1 VQHFQFESA
10 LPLSPLDYC
19 CLFSHY
25 LKRFATIYM
34 NPLLIVAIGIA
45 VVLFCIIVLK
55 LHVVVSLLFAALLTG
70 IICSQSQLYQYA
82 MHSGMADADATKF
95 SLQSVGVRLANA
107 FGNTAAKIGLVVIFA
122 SIIGSALI
130 KSGAAERIIRSL
142 LKGVGEKNAALAFL
156 SGSFA
161 LAIPIFIDMVYFLMI
176 PLVKSMG
183 IHNPRKFSLYLS
195 CGVGG
200 GVMAHA
206 MIPPTPG
213 PTFVANE
220 LNVNHGLMMGMGL
233 IVGIITILCGYVYA
247 RWANKNWELPMRDTP
262 DITITEL
269 KQKSEMEQGSLP
281 GLGISLLPVVLPIV
295 LIAGNTIFNLLVDS
309 KTADP
314 HSFQMMLSAFL
325 KVAGDSNIALFISS
339 VIALLLLQKRL
350 KNNSMFQKIIADAVK
365 SAGTIVLIIAAG
377 GTFGQMLQQTGI
389 GVQIAEMASVNKS
402 FILPLAFLITAVVR
416 TAQGSATV
424 AMVTTI
430 GVMKGFSSAA
440 VLGFHPVYL
449 ALVIG
454 CGSKVFSWMNDSAFW
469 IITEMSGMKEK
480 ETVRFFSI
488 MLTVMG
494 IAGLITVMILSKVFP
509 LI

>member
-1 VQHFQFESA
+1 
-10 LPLSPLDYC
+10 
-19 CLFSHY
+19 
-25 LKRFATIYM
+25 M
-34 NPLLIVAIGIA
+34 NSLLIVAIGIV
-45 VVLFCIIVLK
+45 VVLFCIIALR
-55 LHVVVSLLFAALLTG
+55 LHVLISLLFAALVAG
-70 IICSQSQLYQYA
+70 ILCSQSQLYEYA
-82 MHSGMADADATKF
+82 LHSGMTDVNAVKF
-95 SLQSVGVRLANA
+95 SLQTIGTRLSNA

-142 LKGVGEKNAALAFL
+142 LRGVGEKNAALAFIT
-156 SGSFA
+156 GSFS

-213 PTFVANE
+213 PSFVANE
-220 LNVNHGLMMGMGL
+220 LNVSHGIMMVMGL
-233 IVGIITILCGYVYA
+233 VVGIFTIICGYLYA
-247 RWANKNWELPMRDTP
+247 LWANKKWELPMRDTP
-262 DITITEL
+262 DVSIEEL
-269 KQKSEMEQGSLP
+269 KQKAALEPESLP
-281 GLGISLLPVVLPIV
+281 GLGISLVPVVLPLI
-295 LIAGNTIFNLLVDS
+295 LIAGNTILSLLYENQV
-309 KTADP
+309 ADP
-314 HSFQMMLSAFL
+314 QSFQSVVVGFF
-325 KVAGDSNIALFISS
+325 KIAGDSNIALFIAASF
-339 VIALLLLQKRL
+339 ALLLLWRRI
-350 KNNSMFQKIIADAVK
+350 KNAKNFQKIVSEAVM
-365 SAGTIVLIIAAG
+365 SAGTIVLIISAG

-389 GVQIAEMASVNKS
+389 GVQIAEMASVYKS

-430 GVMKGFSSAA
+430 GVMKGFSSAE

-480 ETVRFFSI
+480 ETIRFFSC

-494 IAGLITVMILSKVFP
+494 VAGLVAIMVLSKVFP

>member
-1 VQHFQFESA
+1 
-10 LPLSPLDYC
+10 
-19 CLFSHY
+19 
-25 LKRFATIYM
+25 M
-34 NPLLIVAIGIA
+34 
-45 VVLFCIIVLK
+45 VLFCIIVLR
-55 LHVVVSLLFAALLTG
+55 LHVLISLLFAALITG
-70 IICSQSQLYQYA
+70 LLVSQTQLYEYA
-82 MHSGMADADATKF
+82 LHSGVTGSNAEKF
-95 SLQSVGVRLANA
+95 SQQTIGVRLSNA
-107 FGNTAAKIGLVVIFA
+107 FGSTAAKIGLIIIFA

-142 LKGVGEKNAALAFL
+142 LNGVGEKNSAIAFL

-213 PTFVANE
+213 PSFVANE
-220 LNVNHGLMMGMGL
+220 LNVNHGTMMLMGI
-233 IVGIITILCGYVYA
+233 IVGIITIICGYIYA
-247 RWANKNWELPMRDTP
+247 VWANRKWELPMRDTP
-262 DITITEL
+262 DISIEEL
-269 KQKSEMEQGSLP
+269 RQKSESRLDDLP
-281 GLGISLLPVVLPIV
+281 GLGVSLLPVALPVI
-295 LIAGNTIFNLLVDS
+295 LIGGNTILTLSLDQQI
-309 KTADP
+309 P
-314 HSFQMMLSAFL
+314 GSFQSMIVQFF
-325 KVAGDSNIALFISS
+325 KVTGESNIALFISAFF
-339 VIALLLLQKRL
+339 ALLMLWRRL
-350 KNNSMFQKIIADAVK
+350 KNNKAFQKVLTEAVM
-365 SAGTIVLIIAAG
+365 SAGMIVLIISAG

-389 GVQIAEMASVNKS
+389 GVQIGEMASVYKS
-402 FILPLAFLITAVVR
+402 FILPIAFLITAVVR

-430 GVMKGFSSAA
+430 GVMKGFSNPE

-454 CGSKVFSWMNDSAFW
+454 CGSKIFSWMNDSAFW

-480 ETVRFFSI
+480 ETVRFFSS

-494 IAGLITVMILSKVFP
+494 IAGLIVVMILSKIFP

>member
-1 VQHFQFESA
+1 
-10 LPLSPLDYC
+10 
-19 CLFSHY
+19 
-25 LKRFATIYM
+25 M
-34 NPLLIVAIGIA
+34 
-45 VVLFCIIVLK
+45 
-55 LHVVVSLLFAALLTG
+55 
-70 IICSQSQLYQYA
+70 
-82 MHSGMADADATKF
+82 
-95 SLQSVGVRLANA
+95 ANA
-107 FGNTAAKIGLVVIFA
+107 FGNTAAKIGLIVIFA

-142 LKGVGEKNAALAFL
+142 LKGVGEKNAAKAFI
-156 SGSFA
+156 SGSFS
-161 LAIPIFIDMVYFLMI
+161 LAIPIFIDMVYFLMV

-183 IHNPRKFSLYLS
+183 IRDPRKFSLYLS

-220 LNVNHGLMMGMGL
+220 LNVNHGVMMAMG
-233 IVGIITILCGYVYA
+233 IVVGIFTITCGYIYA
-247 RWANKNWELPMRDTP
+247 LWANKKWDLPLRDTP
-262 DITITEL
+262 DVSIEEL
-269 KQKSEMEQGSLP
+269 KQKAESKLDSLP
-281 GLGISLLPVVLPIV
+281 LLGASLLPVLVPIV
-295 LIAGNTIFNLLVDS
+295 LIAGNTILNLSFGKQVVNF
-309 KTADP
+309 
-314 HSFQMMLSAFL
+314 HSFQSIVLGFF
-325 KVAGDSNIALFISS
+325 KTVGESNIALFISAFF
-339 VIALLLLQKRL
+339 ALLLLWRRL
-350 KNNSMFQKIIADAVK
+350 KNAKAFQKIVTEAVM
-365 SAGTIVLIIAAG
+365 SAGTIVLIISAG

-389 GVQIAEMASVNKS
+389 GVQIGEMASAYKT

-454 CGSKVFSWMNDSAFW
+454 CGSKIFSWMNDSGFW
-469 IITEMSGMKEK
+469 IITEISGMKEK
-480 ETVRFFSI
+480 ETIRFFSY

-494 IAGLITVMILSKVFP
+494 FAGLLAVMILSKVFP
-509 LI
+509 LM

>member
-1 VQHFQFESA
+1 
-10 LPLSPLDYC
+10 
-19 CLFSHY
+19 
-25 LKRFATIYM
+25 M
-34 NPLLIVAIGIA
+34 NALLIVAIGIA
-45 VVLFCIIVLK
+45 VVLFCIIALR
-55 LHVVVSLLFAALLTG
+55 LHVVISLLFAALLTG
-70 IICSQSQLYQYA
+70 ILCSQSQLYQYA
-82 MHSGMADADATKF
+82 VHSGMADADAAKF
-95 SLQSVGVRLANA
+95 SIQTIGVRLANA

-220 LNVNHGLMMGMGL
+220 LNVNHGMMMGLGL
-233 IVGIITILCGYVYA
+233 IVGIITIICGYIYA
-247 RWANKNWELPMRDTP
+247 RWANKKWALPMRDTP
-262 DITITEL
+262 DISIAEL
-269 KQKSEMEQGSLP
+269 HQKAAMEKGSLP

-295 LIAGNTIFNLLVDS
+295 LIAGNTVLNLVWDS
-309 KTADP
+309 KTAGTD
-314 HSFQMMLSAFL
+314 SFQSLTLAFF
-325 KVAGDSNIALFISS
+325 KVAGDSNIALFISA
-339 VIALLLLQKRL
+339 VVALLLLWKRL
-350 KNNSMFQKIIADAVK
+350 KNNKAFQQVVADAVK

-389 GVQIAEMASVNKS
+389 GVQVAEMASVNKS

-480 ETVRFFSI
+480 ETVRFFSV

-494 IAGLITVMILSKVFP
+494 VAGLIAVMILSKIFP

>member
-1 VQHFQFESA
+1 MQYTVVWLMQKQQNFQ
-10 LPLSPLDYC
+10 
-19 CLFSHY
+19 
-25 LKRFATIYM
+25 
-34 NPLLIVAIGIA
+34 
-45 VVLFCIIVLK
+45 
-55 LHVVVSLLFAALLTG
+55 
-70 IICSQSQLYQYA
+70 CSQ
-82 MHSGMADADATKF
+82 
-95 SLQSVGVRLANA
+95 
-107 FGNTAAKIGLVVIFA
+107 LVC
-122 SIIGSALI
+122 GWLMPALI
-130 KSGAAERIIRSL
+130 KSGAAERIIRSM
-142 LKGVGEKNAALAFL
+142 LKGVGERNAAVAFL

-161 LAIPIFIDMVYFLMI
+161 LAIPIFIDMVFFLMI

-183 IHNPRKFSLYLS
+183 IHNLRKFSLYLS

-220 LNVNHGLMMGMGL
+220 LNVNHGLMMGLGL
-233 IVGIITILCGYVYA
+233 VVGIITITCGYIYA
-247 RWANKNWELPMRDTP
+247 RWANKKWELPMRDTP
-262 DITITEL
+262 DISIAEL
-269 KQKSEMEQGSLP
+269 NQKAGMEQGSLP
-281 GLGISLLPVVLPIV
+281 CLGISLLPVVLPIV
-295 LIAGNTIFNLLVDS
+295 LIAGNTVLNLVIDAN
-309 KTADP
+309 TAGAN
-314 HSFQMMLSAFL
+314 SFQSLLLSFF
-325 KVAGDSNIALFISS
+325 KVAGDSNIALFIATAA
-339 VIALLLLQKRL
+339 ALLLLWKRL
-350 KNNSMFQKIIADAVK
+350 KNNKAFQQIVADAVK

-440 VLGFHPVYL
+440 ILGFHPAYL

-480 ETVRFFSI
+480 ETIRFFSV

-494 IAGLITVMILSKVFP
+494 VAGLIAVMILSKIFP
-509 LI
+509 LV

>member
-1 VQHFQFESA
+1 M
-10 LPLSPLDYC
+10 
-19 CLFSHY
+19 
-25 LKRFATIYM
+25 FASINNQNRPAGCIM
-34 NPLLIVAIGIA
+34 NSLIIVAIGIA
-45 VVLFCIIVLK
+45 AVLFCIIVLR
-55 LHVVVSLLFAALLTG
+55 LHVVISLLFAALVTSIL
-70 IICSQSQLYQYA
+70 CSQSQLYHYA
-82 MHSGMADADATKF
+82 SHSGMTAVDASNF
-95 SLQSVGVRLANA
+95 SLQTIGTRLSNA
-107 FGNTAAKIGLVVIFA
+107 FGSTAAKIGLVVIFA

-142 LKGVGEKNAALAFL
+142 LKGVGEKNAALAFI
-156 SGSFA
+156 SGSFS

-213 PTFVANE
+213 PSFVANE
-220 LNVNHGLMMGMGL
+220 LNVNHGIMMGMGL
-233 IVGIITILCGYVYA
+233 IVGIFTIACGYIYA
-247 RWANKNWELPMRDTP
+247 VWANKKWDLPMRDTA
-262 DITITEL
+262 DISIEEL
-269 KQKSEMEQGSLP
+269 KQKAVSAQESLP
-281 GLGISLLPVVLPIV
+281 GLGISLFPVVLPIV
-295 LIAGNTIFNLLVDS
+295 LIAGNTILRLIFDKQAVN
-309 KTADP
+309 P
-314 HSFQMMLSAFL
+314 GSFQAGVLAFFKL
-325 KVAGDSNIALFISS
+325 VGESNIALFIAAFF
-339 VIALLLLQKRL
+339 ALLFLWRRL
-350 KNNSMFQKIIADAVK
+350 KNAKAFQKIVSEAVI
-365 SAGTIVLIIAAG
+365 SAGTIVLIISAG

-389 GVQIAEMASVNKS
+389 GVQIAEMASAYKT

-480 ETVRFFSI
+480 ETIRFFSC

-494 IAGLITVMILSKVFP
+494 LAGLAAIMILSKVFP

>member
-1 VQHFQFESA
+1 
-10 LPLSPLDYC
+10 
-19 CLFSHY
+19 
-25 LKRFATIYM
+25 M
-34 NPLLIVAIGIA
+34 NPLLLVGIGII
-45 VVLFCIIVLK
+45 VVLFCIIVLR
-55 LHVVVSLLFAALLTG
+55 LHVIISLLFAALVTG
-70 IICSQSQLYQYA
+70 ILCSQSQLYQYVL
-82 MHSGMADADATKF
+82 HSGMTGVDASKF
-95 SLQSVGVRLANA
+95 SSQTIGVRLSNA

-142 LKGVGEKNAALAFL
+142 LKGVGEKNAAIAFI
-156 SGSFA
+156 SGSFS

-183 IHNPRKFSLYLS
+183 IHNPKKFSLYLS

-213 PTFVANE
+213 PSFVANE
-220 LNVNHGLMMGMGL
+220 LNVNYGIMMAMGMV
-233 IVGIITILCGYVYA
+233 VGIFTIICGYIYA
-247 RWANKNWELPMRDTP
+247 RWANKKWDLPMRDTP
-262 DITITEL
+262 DVTIREL
-269 KQKSEMEQGSLP
+269 QQKAALNLDSLP
-281 GLGISLLPVVLPIV
+281 PLGVSLLPVVLPIL
-295 LIAGNTIFNLLVDS
+295 LIAGNTILSLLFDKQV
-309 KTADP
+309 ANP
-314 HSFQMMLSAFL
+314 HSLLSFVVGFF
-325 KVAGDSNIALFISS
+325 KIAGESNIALFISAFF
-339 VIALLLLQKRL
+339 ALLLLWRRL
-350 KNNSMFQKIIADAVK
+350 KNAKDFQKVVTEAVM
-365 SAGTIVLIIAAG
+365 SAGMIVLIISAG

-389 GVQIAEMASVNKS
+389 GVQIGEMASVYKS

-440 VLGFHPVYL
+440 ILGFHPVYL

-454 CGSKVFSWMNDSAFW
+454 CGSKIFSWMNDSAFW
-469 IITEMSGMKEK
+469 IITEISGMKEK
-480 ETVRFFSI
+480 ETIRFFSY

-494 IAGLITVMILSKVFP
+494 FAGLVAVMILSKVFP
-509 LI
+509 LT

>member
-1 VQHFQFESA
+1 MNA
-10 LPLSPLDYC
+10 L
-19 CLFSHY
+19 
-25 LKRFATIYM
+25 A
-34 NPLLIVAIGIA
+34 IVAIGIA
-45 VVLFCIIVLK
+45 AVLFCIIVLR
-55 LHVVVSLLFAALLTG
+55 LHVVISLLFAALVTG
-70 IICSQSQLYQYA
+70 ILCSQSQLYHYA
-82 MHSGMADADATKF
+82 SHSGMAATEAEKF
-95 SLQSVGVRLANA
+95 SLQSLGTRLANA
-107 FGNTAAKIGLVVIFA
+107 FGSTAAKIGLVVIFA

-142 LKGVGEKNAALAFL
+142 LKGVGEKNAALAFI
-156 SGSFA
+156 SGSFS

-183 IHNPRKFSLYLS
+183 IHHRKKFSLYLS

-213 PTFVANE
+213 PSFVANE
-220 LNVNHGLMMGMGL
+220 LGVNHGVMMGMGL
-233 IVGIITILCGYVYA
+233 GVGIFTIACGYIYA
-247 RWANKNWELPMRDTP
+247 VWANKKWDLPMRDTAAVSIQELEQKAALQP
-262 DITITEL
+262 D
-269 KQKSEMEQGSLP
+269 SLP
-281 GLGISLLPVVLPIV
+281 ALGVSLFPVVLPIC
-295 LIAGNTIFNLLVDS
+295 LIAGNTILRLLFDKHS
-309 KTADP
+309 IAP
-314 HSFQMMLSAFL
+314 GSFQSGVFNFFTLM
-325 KVAGDSNIALFISS
+325 GDSNIALFSAAFF
-339 VIALLLLQKRL
+339 ALLLLWRRL
-350 KNNSMFQKIIADAVK
+350 KNTKAFQQVVSEAVI

-389 GVQIAEMASVNKS
+389 GVQVAEMASANKT

-480 ETVRFFSI
+480 ETVRFFSC

-494 IAGLITVMILSKVFP
+494 LAGLAAVMILSKIFP

>member
-1 VQHFQFESA
+1 
-10 LPLSPLDYC
+10 
-19 CLFSHY
+19 
-25 LKRFATIYM
+25 M
-34 NPLLIVAIGIA
+34 NPLLIVAIGIT

-55 LHVVVSLLFAALLTG
+55 LHVVIALLFAALLTG
-70 IICSQSQLYQYA
+70 ILCTQGHLYQYA
-82 MHSGMADADATKF
+82 LHSGMADAEAAKF
-95 SLQSVGVRLANA
+95 SLQSIGVRLSNA

-142 LKGVGEKNAALAFL
+142 LKGVGEKNAAVAFL
-156 SGSFA
+156 SGSFS

-200 GVMAHA
+200 AVMAHA

-233 IVGIITILCGYVYA
+233 IVGIITIICGYFYA
-247 RWANKNWELPMRDTP
+247 RWANKKWDLPMRDTP
-262 DITITEL
+262 DISIAEL
-269 KQKSEMEQGSLP
+269 KQKSELEQVSLP

-295 LIAGNTIFNLLVDS
+295 LIAGNTIINLFIDAKAVAPGSFHANLL
-309 KTADP
+309 
-314 HSFQMMLSAFL
+314 AFF
-325 KVAGDSNIALFISS
+325 KVAGDSNIALFIAAA
-339 VIALLLLQKRL
+339 VALLLLWKRL
-350 KNNSMFQKIIADAVK
+350 KNNTVFQKVIADAVK

-402 FILPLAFLITAVVR
+402 FILPLAFLITAVIR

-440 VLGFHPVYL
+440 ILGFHPVYL

-480 ETVRFFSI
+480 ETVRFFSV

-494 IAGLITVMILSKVFP
+494 VAGLITVMILSKVFP

>member
-1 VQHFQFESA
+1 
-10 LPLSPLDYC
+10 
-19 CLFSHY
+19 
-25 LKRFATIYM
+25 M
-34 NPLLIVAIGIA
+34 NPLLIVGIGII
-45 VVLFCIIVLK
+45 VVLFCIIVLR
-55 LHVVVSLLFAALLTG
+55 LHVLISLLFAALITG
-70 IICSQSQLYQYA
+70 LLVSQTQLYEYA
-82 MHSGMADADATKF
+82 LHSGVTGSNAEKF
-95 SLQSVGVRLANA
+95 SQQTIGVRLSNA
-107 FGNTAAKIGLVVIFA
+107 FGSTAAKIGLIIIFA

-142 LKGVGEKNAALAFL
+142 LNGVGEKNSAIAFL

-213 PTFVANE
+213 PSFVANE
-220 LNVNHGLMMGMGL
+220 LNVNHGTMMLMGI
-233 IVGIITILCGYVYA
+233 IVGIITIICGYIYA
-247 RWANKNWELPMRDTP
+247 VWANRKWELPMRDTP
-262 DITITEL
+262 DISIEEL
-269 KQKSEMEQGSLP
+269 RQKSESRLDDLP
-281 GLGISLLPVVLPIV
+281 GLAVSLLPVALPVI
-295 LIAGNTIFNLLVDS
+295 LIGGNTILTLSLDQQI
-309 KTADP
+309 P
-314 HSFQMMLSAFL
+314 GSFQSMIVQFF
-325 KVAGDSNIALFISS
+325 KVTGESNIALFISAFF
-339 VIALLLLQKRL
+339 ALLMLWRRL
-350 KNNSMFQKIIADAVK
+350 KNNKAFQKVLTEAVM
-365 SAGTIVLIIAAG
+365 SAGMIVLIISAG

-389 GVQIAEMASVNKS
+389 GVQIGEMASVYKS
-402 FILPLAFLITAVVR
+402 FILPIAFLITAVVR

-430 GVMKGFSSAA
+430 GVMKGFSNPE

-454 CGSKVFSWMNDSAFW
+454 CGSKIFSWMNDSAFW

-480 ETVRFFSI
+480 ETVRFFSS

-494 IAGLITVMILSKVFP
+494 IAGLIVVMILSKIFP

>member
-1 VQHFQFESA
+1 
-10 LPLSPLDYC
+10 
-19 CLFSHY
+19 
-25 LKRFATIYM
+25 M
-34 NPLLIVAIGIA
+34 NPLLIVAIGIST
-45 VVLFCIIVLK
+45 VLFCIIALR
-55 LHVVVSLLFAALLTG
+55 LHVLISLLFAALVTG
-70 IICSQSQLYQYA
+70 ILCSSGQLYQYA
-82 MHSGMADADATKF
+82 LHSGMTAAEAAKLSHQTI
-95 SLQSVGVRLANA
+95 GVRLSNA
-107 FGNTAAKIGLVVIFA
+107 FGSTAAKIGLIVIFA
-122 SIIGSALI
+122 SVIGSALI

-142 LKGVGEKNAALAFL
+142 LKGVGEKNAAIAFI
-156 SGSFA
+156 SGSFS

-220 LNVNHGLMMGMGL
+220 LNVNHGIMMVMGL
-233 IVGIITILCGYVYA
+233 IVGIITISCGYLYA
-247 RWANKNWELPMRDTP
+247 RWANKKWELPMRDTP
-262 DITITEL
+262 DVTIAEL
-269 KQKSEMEQGSLP
+269 QQKSQLTSGDLP
-281 GLGISLLPVVLPIV
+281 RLGISLLPVILPLV
-295 LIAGNTIFNLLVDS
+295 LIASNTILNLTID
-309 KTADP
+309 KQAAHADYRNG
-314 HSFQMMLSAFL
+314 LLAFFS
-325 KVAGDSNIALFISS
+325 VVGESNIALFISAFF
-339 VIALLLLQKRL
+339 ALLILWRRL
-350 KNNSMFQKIIADAVK
+350 KNAKAFQKVVTDAVM
-365 SAGTIVLIIAAG
+365 SAGMIVLIISAG

-389 GVQIAEMASVNKS
+389 GVQIGEMASGYKA

-454 CGSKVFSWMNDSAFW
+454 CGSKLFSWMNDSAFW
-469 IITEMSGMKEK
+469 IITEMSGMKER
-480 ETVRFFSI
+480 ETIRFFSY

-494 IAGLITVMILSKVFP
+494 VAGLVAVMILSKLFP

>member
-1 VQHFQFESA
+1 
-10 LPLSPLDYC
+10 
-19 CLFSHY
+19 
-25 LKRFATIYM
+25 M
-34 NPLLIVAIGIA
+34 NSLLIVALGIS
-45 VVLFCIIVLK
+45 VVLFCIIVLR
-55 LHVVVSLLFAALLTG
+55 LHVLISLLFAALITG
-70 IICSQSQLYQYA
+70 ILCSQSQLYQYA
-82 MHSGMADADATKF
+82 LHSGMTGVAATKF
-95 SLQSVGVRLANA
+95 SHQTIGVRLSIA
-107 FGNTAAKIGLVVIFA
+107 FGNTAAKIGMVIIFA

-142 LKGVGEKNAALAFL
+142 LKAVGKEHAAIAFL
-156 SGSFA
+156 SGSFS
-161 LAIPIFIDMVYFLMI
+161 LAIPVFIDMVYFLMI

-213 PTFVANE
+213 PSFVANE
-220 LNVNHGLMMGMGL
+220 LNVNHGIMMVMGI
-233 IVGIITILCGYVYA
+233 IVGIVTIICGYFYA
-247 RWANKNWELPMRDTP
+247 VWANKKWDLPMRDTP
-262 DITITEL
+262 DISIEEL
-269 KQKSEMEQGSLP
+269 KQKSELKMDSLP
-281 GLGISLLPVVLPIV
+281 GLGISLFPVVLPIV
-295 LIAGNTIFNLLVDS
+295 LIAGHTILRM
-309 KTADP
+309 TG
-314 HSFQMMLSAFL
+314 
-325 KVAGDSNIALFISS
+325 AGGMTLGFFEIVGESNIALFISAFF
-339 VIALLLLQKRL
+339 ALLLLWRRL
-350 KNNSMFQKIIADAVK
+350 KNAKAFQKIITESVM
-365 SAGTIVLIIAAG
+365 SAGLIVLIISAG

-389 GVQIAEMASVNKS
+389 GVQIGEMASVYKA

-430 GVMKGFSSAA
+430 GVMKGFSNPE

-454 CGSKVFSWMNDSAFW
+454 CGSKLFSWMNDSAFW

-480 ETVRFFSI
+480 ETVRFFSY

-494 IAGLITVMILSKVFP
+494 IAGLIAVMILSKVFP

>member
-1 VQHFQFESA
+1 
-10 LPLSPLDYC
+10 
-19 CLFSHY
+19 
-25 LKRFATIYM
+25 M
-34 NPLLIVAIGIA
+34 NSLLIVATGIA
-45 VVLFCIIVLK
+45 VVLFCIIVLR

-70 IICSQSQLYQYA
+70 ILCSQSQLYQYA
-82 MHSGMADADATKF
+82 IHSGMANAEATKF
-95 SLQSVGVRLANA
+95 SMQSIGVRLANA
-107 FGNTAAKIGLVVIFA
+107 FGSTAAKIGLVVIFA

-130 KSGAAERIIRSL
+130 KSGAAERIIRSM
-142 LKGVGEKNAALAFL
+142 LKGVGERNAAVAFL

-161 LAIPIFIDMVYFLMI
+161 LAIPIFIDMVFFLMI

-183 IHNPRKFSLYLS
+183 IHNLRKFSLYLS

-220 LNVNHGLMMGMGL
+220 LNVNHGLMMGLGL
-233 IVGIITILCGYVYA
+233 VVGIITITCGYIYA
-247 RWANKNWELPMRDTP
+247 RWANKKWELPMRDTP
-262 DITITEL
+262 DISIAEL
-269 KQKSEMEQGSLP
+269 NQKAGMEQGSLP
-281 GLGISLLPVVLPIV
+281 CLGISLLPVVLPIV
-295 LIAGNTIFNLLVDS
+295 LIAGNTVLNLVIDAN
-309 KTADP
+309 TAGAN
-314 HSFQMMLSAFL
+314 SFQSLLLSFF
-325 KVAGDSNIALFISS
+325 KVAGDSNIALFIATAA
-339 VIALLLLQKRL
+339 ALLLLWKRL
-350 KNNSMFQKIIADAVK
+350 KNNKAFQQIVADAVK

-440 VLGFHPVYL
+440 ILGFHPAYL

-480 ETVRFFSI
+480 ETIRFFSV

-494 IAGLITVMILSKVFP
+494 VAGLIAVMILSKIFP
-509 LI
+509 LV

>member
-1 VQHFQFESA
+1 MHS
-10 LPLSPLDYC
+10 
-19 CLFSHY
+19 
-25 LKRFATIYM
+25 
-34 NPLLIVAIGIA
+34 LLIVGIGIT
-45 VVLFCIIVLK
+45 VVLFCIIVLR
-55 LHVVVSLLFAALLTG
+55 LHVLISLLFAALVTG
-70 IICSQSQLYQYA
+70 ILCSQSQLYQYA
-82 MHSGMADADATKF
+82 LHSGMTDVDATKF
-95 SLQSVGVRLANA
+95 SHQTIGVRLSNA
-107 FGNTAAKIGLVVIFA
+107 FGSTAAKIGLIVIFA

-142 LKGVGEKNAALAFL
+142 LKGVGEKNAAIAFL
-156 SGSFA
+156 SGSFS

-213 PTFVANE
+213 PSFVANE
-220 LNVNHGLMMGMGL
+220 LNVNHGIMMVMGIVVGL
-233 IVGIITILCGYVYA
+233 ITIFCGYLYA
-247 RWANKNWELPMRDTP
+247 VWANKKWDLPMRDTP
-262 DITITEL
+262 DVSIEEL
-269 KQKSEMEQGSLP
+269 KQKSQLKLTDLP
-281 GLGISLLPVVLPIV
+281 GLGVSLLPVVLPIV
-295 LIAGNTIFNLLVDS
+295 LIAGNTILTMSFDKQAVN
-309 KTADP
+309 P
-314 HSFQMMLSAFL
+314 QSFQSTILGFF
-325 KVAGDSNIALFISS
+325 KIVGESNIALFISAS
-339 VIALLLLQKRL
+339 FALLLLWRRL
-350 KNNSMFQKIIADAVK
+350 KNAKAFQKIVTEAVM
-365 SAGTIVLIIAAG
+365 SAGMIVLIISAG

-389 GVQIAEMASVNKS
+389 GVQIGEMASVYKT

-430 GVMKGFSSAA
+430 GVMKGFSNAA

-454 CGSKVFSWMNDSAFW
+454 CGSKIFSWMNDSAFW

-480 ETVRFFSI
+480 ETVRFFSY

-494 IAGLITVMILSKVFP
+494 IAGLIAVMILSKVFP

>member
-1 VQHFQFESA
+1 
-10 LPLSPLDYC
+10 
-19 CLFSHY
+19 
-25 LKRFATIYM
+25 M
-34 NPLLIVAIGIA
+34 NPLLVVATGIVA
-45 VVLFCIIVLK
+45 VLFFIIVLR
-55 LHVVVSLLFAALLTG
+55 LHVLLSLLAAALITG
-70 IICSQSQLYQYA
+70 LLCSQGQLYQYA
-82 MHSGMADADATKF
+82 MHSGMTAADAAKLSHQTI
-95 SLQSVGVRLANA
+95 GMRLSAA
-107 FGNTAAKIGLVVIFA
+107 FGSTAAKIGLIVIFA
-122 SIIGSALI
+122 SVIGSALI

-142 LKGVGEKNAALAFL
+142 LRGVGEQNAAIAFI
-156 SGSFA
+156 SGSFS

-183 IHNPRKFSLYLS
+183 VHNPRKFSLYLS

-220 LNVNHGLMMGMGL
+220 LNVNHGIMMVMGI
-233 IVGIITILCGYVYA
+233 IVGIFTIACGYLYA
-247 RWANKNWELPMRDTP
+247 LWANKKWDLPMRDTP
-262 DITITEL
+262 DITIAEL
-269 KQKSEMEQGSLP
+269 KQTSQLPLTSLP
-281 GLGISLLPVVLPIV
+281 PLGVSLLPVLLPLL
-295 LIAGNTIFNLLVDS
+295 LIAGNTILNLAIDKQAARSPFQNGLLLFFN
-309 KTADP
+309 TA
-314 HSFQMMLSAFL
+314 
-325 KVAGDSNIALFISS
+325 GESNIALFVSAFC
-339 VIALLLLQKRL
+339 ALLLLWRRL
-350 KNNSMFQKIIADAVK
+350 KDKKVFQKVVTDAVM
-365 SAGTIVLIIAAG
+365 SAGMIVLIISAG

-389 GVQIAEMASVNKS
+389 GVQIGEMASGYKA

-454 CGSKVFSWMNDSAFW
+454 CGSKLFSWMNDSGFW
-469 IITEMSGMKEK
+469 IVTELSGMKEK
-480 ETVRFFSI
+480 ETVRFFSC
-488 MLTVMG
+488 MLAVMG
-494 IAGLITVMILSKVFP
+494 IAGLIAVMILSKLFP